1 MNSSEG
7 LLCLRFGGLRLTQCA
22 YVIMPGWCRSP
33 SVSKRAGCTDPA
45 LRSRQSVR
53 RLLLSKLAVGR
64 SVIQQPVEQ

>member
-33 SVSKRAGCTDPA
+33 SVSKRAGCTDPV
-45 LRSRQSVR
+45 LPSVR
-53 RLLLSKLAVGR
+53 DSLFAAFYSRN
-64 SVIQQPVEQ
+64 